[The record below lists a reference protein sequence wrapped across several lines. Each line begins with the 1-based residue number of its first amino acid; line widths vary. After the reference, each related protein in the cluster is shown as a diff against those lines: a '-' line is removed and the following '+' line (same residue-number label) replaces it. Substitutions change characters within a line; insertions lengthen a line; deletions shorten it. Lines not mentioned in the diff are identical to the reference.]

1 MRKKGSLHGAWISIV
16 FSDVSTVH
24 PDYRAHKPVLRA
36 STSRTIAHEC
46 RPLLFFFLNVIAT
59 LVSFAS
65 SPCTLQAIKLIALNT
80 TVDIITVASA
90 LGVYLFEVSVLFFC
104 ISEFC
109 ILSHHHQLI
118 VLKFIAYTPSSFL
131 FTNL

>member
-65 SPCTLQAIKLIALNT
+65 SPYTLQAIKLIALNT
-80 TVDIITVASA
+80 TVDTMTVASA

-104 ISEFC
+104 ISEFY

-118 VLKFIAYTPSSFL
+118 VLKFITYTPSSFL
-131 FTNL
+131 FTDL